1 MLIPSNAQNSYLIYS
16 VCRLLLKRNCS
27 NVLNTLFRNKA
38 VVNLATRALVTYID
52 HLTTITS
59 ILENRKAVKKSTFVS
74 FVDFSKVYDTIN
86 RKLLWTKLAT
96 YGIDG
101 EMFQSLRSIY
111 SNVKCAVK
119 VNHHKTDLFCVK
131 SGSKQ
136 YCILSTLLFYLYIND
151 LSDFLSK
158 LYKGI
163 LLVDTNINHLCYAD
177 DLA

>member
-1 MLIPSNAQNSYLIYS
+1 MCLVGGIRTATKSKGNIGVFQTDSLSTEPSMLIPSNAQNSYLIYS

-59 ILENRKAVKKSTFVS
+59 ILENRKAVKKSTFVA

-86 RKLLWTKLAT
+86 RELLWTKLAT

-101 EMFQSLRSIY
+101 EMF
-111 SNVKCAVK
+111 
-119 VNHHKTDLFCVK
+119 
-131 SGSKQ
+131 
-136 YCILSTLLFYLYIND
+136 
-151 LSDFLSK
+151 
-158 LYKGI
+158 
-163 LLVDTNINHLCYAD
+163 
-177 DLA
+177 